1 MVDAHTSIVL
11 YGIHSSWVFRIV
23 ITGSSTSNVSVDTV
37 IHEAFCL
44 FGGGVTTFEDGG
56 SGDGRDIQS
65 IHSLRYSMENMKK
78 LIYVDSFPVLEVN
91 RH

>member
-56 SGDGRDIQS
+56 SGDSRGCRV
-65 IHSLRYSMENMKK
+65 E
-78 LIYVDSFPVLEVN
+78 IYIVCRICRFIPCVRGE
-91 RH
+91 